1 MDEKIN
7 SKHKDDITPL
17 LDTYEDTDYVFLN
30 EKNEA
35 TFLCKNCG
43 NGVTRDLSMLLSTQS
58 AIRVRCKCKCGNVF
72 RVLVERR
79 RNQRKIVN
87 FLGMCHYLSDS
98 GQTKKRLIKVLDI
111 SPTGL
116 QFSIN
121 DMPRLNVGDKV
132 FADFRLDDRN
142 YTEIKV
148 KGAIKRMRSKKV
160 GLEFISI
167 ERPKVLTLYLLG

>member
-1 MDEKIN
+1 MTEKIK
-7 SKHKDDITPL
+7 SRHKDDITPL
-17 LDTYEDTDYVFLN
+17 LDAHGDINRVFLN

-35 TFLCKNCG
+35 TFLCTNCG
-43 NGVTRDLSMLLSTQS
+43 NAVTRDLSRLLHAQA
-58 AIRVRCKCKCGNVF
+58 AIRVKCKCKCGNVF

-79 RNQRKIVN
+79 RNHRKIVN
-87 FLGMCHYLSDS
+87 LLGMCHYLSDS
-98 GQTKKRLIKVLDI
+98 GQTEKRLIKVLDI

-121 DMPRLNVGDKV
+121 DMPGFNVGDKV

-148 KGAIKRMRSKKV
+148 KGAIKRMRSQEV
-160 GLEFISI
+160 GMEFISV
-167 ERPKVLTLYLLG
+167 ERPKLLTLYLLS

>member
-1 MDEKIN
+1 MTEKIN
-7 SKHKDDITPL
+7 SKDKDDIAPI
-17 LDTYEDTDYVFLN
+17 LDTHGDADHVFLN

-43 NGVTRDLSMLLSTQS
+43 NRVIRDLSRLLYAQA
-58 AIRVRCKCKCGNVF
+58 AIRVKCKCKCGNVF

-79 RNQRKIVN
+79 RNRRKIVN
-87 FLGMCHYLSDS
+87 LLGICHYLSDS
-98 GQTKKRLIKVLDI
+98 GQTQKRLIKVLDI

-121 DMPRLNVGDKV
+121 DVPGFNVGDKV

-148 KGAIKRMRSKKV
+148 KGAIKRMRSKKA
-160 GLEFISI
+160 GMEFIAI
-167 ERPKVLTLYLLG
+167 ERPKILTLYLSS

>member
-1 MDEKIN
+1 MTEKMT
-7 SKHKDDITPL
+7 SKHKDDITPI
-17 LDTYEDTDYVFLN
+17 LDTREDTNPVLLN
-30 EKNEA
+30 DKNEA

-43 NGVTRDLSMLLSTQS
+43 NGVTRDLSKLLHAQA
-58 AIRVRCKCKCGNVF
+58 AIRVKCKCKCGNVF

-79 RNQRKIVN
+79 HNHRKIVN
-87 FLGMCHYLSDS
+87 LLGMCHYLGDS
-98 GQTKKRLIKVLDI
+98 GQTQKRLIKVLDI

-121 DMPRLNVGDKV
+121 DMPGFNVGDKV

-148 KGAIKRMRSKKV
+148 KGAIKRMRSKEV
-160 GLEFISI
+160 GIEFISI
-167 ERPKVLTLYLLG
+167 ERPKLLTLYLLS

>member
-1 MDEKIN
+1 MTKNI
-7 SKHKDDITPL
+7 SSQHKDDIAPL
-17 LDTYEDTDYVFLN
+17 LDAHDDTNHVFLN
-30 EKNEA
+30 ENNEA

-43 NGVTRDLSMLLSTQS
+43 NGVTRDLSKLLHAQA
-58 AIRVRCKCKCGNVF
+58 AIRVKCKCKCGNVF

-79 RNQRKIVN
+79 RNHRKTVN
-87 FLGMCHYLSDS
+87 LLGMCHYLNGS
-98 GQTKKRLIKVLDI
+98 GQTKKHLIKVLDI

-121 DMPRLNVGDKV
+121 DMPRFNVGDKV

-142 YTEIKV
+142 YTEIQV

-160 GLEFISI
+160 GMEFIAI
-167 ERPKVLTLYLLG
+167 ERPKILTLYLSS